1 MGCAVLIAFQ
11 ALVHMAIVTGFF
23 PVSGQPLPLISKGG
37 TSIMIM
43 SLAIGM
49 MLSVSKYA
57 VRSGNKKEIRKELG
71 ELPDEMKSANPTEI
85 RKD

>member
-1 MGCAVLIAFQ
+1 
-11 ALVHMAIVTGFF
+11 
-23 PVSGQPLPLISKGG
+23 
-37 TSIMIM
+37 M